1 MDYIPMKSFK
11 RSIIVVYLLFAGM
24 LLANSPTYVSV
35 GIFQQEQCTFYRVDN
50 GLPSNDIRDIAATD
64 DGTVFA
70 ATAKGLVMFIDDE
83 WSVVEQMDHVDVWML
98 AAKGKELAVFGG
110 TEKDQIVAGGNIYL
124 LNKGWLDQTITLPRR
139 VKVPVPGNDLSF
151 RNNIML
157 GTTDDILLLERRY
170 GNIYKRS
177 SKGSRFT
184 PNTRPVVLH
193 IPATEIRQITVTG
206 AGKTYVATDSALL
219 SFSSLKEGWSP
230 VLPRNGQHSW
240 GLHDARGVTVD
251 AFGRLWFASTQGVG
265 YYDEGWHLFTG
276 HDGLPYNDFTMMAP
290 GNAGDMWFGTRKG
303 AVHFDG
309 ENWEYRQGKRWLPDD
324 HVRSITVTP
333 NGDAWFATA
342 NGVGIIQHRPL
353 SLAEKAQWYED
364 EIDRY
369 HRRTPYEF
377 VLEVHME
384 EPGTKRNWKQHDS
397 DNDGLWT
404 SMYGAGECFAYAANG
419 DLQAKRRAK
428 KAFDALKFLGDVTQ
442 GNQHSPPQ
450 GFVARTVLPTSGPD
464 PNIGRIKRDLHKKE
478 TDDAMWKI
486 YEPRWP
492 KSADGKWYYK
502 TDTSSD
508 ELDGHYFLYA
518 LYYDLVADTE
528 SEKERVREHVRRLTD
543 HIIDHDFQLMDHDGR
558 PTRWARY
565 SPKEMNFDK
574 NWFVERGLNSL
585 SILSYLITTAHI
597 TGDDKYRDIASTL
610 VDQHGYAQ
618 NMIDMKFQRGFGTGN
633 QSDDEMAFMC
643 YYNLVNYEKDPEL
656 RSRYAFSFWLAWQQE
671 APELNPFFNFAFMAA
686 CQGLSFEDPWG
697 VYELEPHGEWLDES
711 VETLIRFP
719 LDRFNWRHTN
729 SHRIDI
735 TRFHPVTRT
744 FDDNDMSTSGYRKN
758 GKVIQVDES
767 HFNHWNRDPWRL
779 DTGADG
785 RVLSS
790 GTVFLLPYYM
800 GLYHGFLLD

>member
-1 MDYIPMKSFK
+1 
-11 RSIIVVYLLFAGM
+11 
-24 LLANSPTYVSV
+24 
-35 GIFQQEQCTFYRVDN
+35 
-50 GLPSNDIRDIAATD
+50 
-64 DGTVFA
+64 
-70 ATAKGLVMFIDDE
+70 
-83 WSVVEQMDHVDVWML
+83 
-98 AAKGKELAVFGG
+98 
-110 TEKDQIVAGGNIYL
+110 
-124 LNKGWLDQTITLPRR
+124 
-139 VKVPVPGNDLSF
+139 
-151 RNNIML
+151 
-157 GTTDDILLLERRY
+157 
-170 GNIYKRS
+170 
-177 SKGSRFT
+177 
-184 PNTRPVVLH
+184 
-193 IPATEIRQITVTG
+193 
-206 AGKTYVATDSALL
+206 
-219 SFSSLKEGWSP
+219 
-230 VLPRNGQHSW
+230 
-240 GLHDARGVTVD
+240 
-251 AFGRLWFASTQGVG
+251 
-265 YYDEGWHLFTG
+265 
-276 HDGLPYNDFTMMAP
+276 MAP
-290 GNAGDMWFGTRKG
+290 GNTGDMWFGTRKG

-342 NGVGIIQHRPL
+342 NGVGVIQHRPL
-353 SLAEKAQWYED
+353 SLAEKAKWYED

-384 EPGTKRNWKQHDS
+384 EPGIKRNWKQHDS

-404 SMYGAGECFAYAANG
+404 SMYGASECFAYAANG
-419 DLQAKRRAK
+419 DIQAKRRAK

-442 GNQHSPPQ
+442 GNKHSPPP

-543 HIIDHDFQLMDHDGR
+543 HIIEHGFQLMDHDGR

-565 SPKEMNFDK
+565 SPKELNFDK

-597 TGDDKYRDIASTL
+597 TGDDKYRDIASIL
-610 VDQHGYAQ
+610 VNQHGYAQ

-643 YYNLVNYEKDPEL
+643 YYNLVNYEQDPEL

-697 VYELEPHGEWLDES
+697 IYELEPHSEWLDES
-711 VETLIRFP
+711 VETLVRFP

-735 TRFHPVTRT
+735 TRFHTATRT
-744 FDDNDMSTSGYRKN
+744 FDDNDMSNSGYRKN

-785 RVLSS
+785 RVLSN
-790 GTVFLLPYYM
+790 GTVFLLSYYM
-800 GLYHGFLLD
+800 GRYHGFLLD